1 MPLNFPKWLSENE
14 HLLQPPVGNF
24 CLFRSEDYTVMA
36 VGGPN
41 ARSDYHFQPTEEFFY
56 QYKGDMLLKVIN
68 EEGKFQDIPIKE
80 GEMFMLPGK
89 SPTMS
94 ALDSTARRQPLTARF
109 ALAAYLISCSA
120 ANTPHSPV
128 RFANTVGLVV
138 ERTRPEGSPDAMRWY
153 CPNKQAHG
161 DTPTI
166 VKEVTFQCTD
176 LGTQLKPIIQSWA
189 NDEAGRK
196 CGHCGYVQGARELAA

>member
-1 MPLNFPKWLSENE
+1 MDGWAHGRRLSNVGRSDKMPFPLPLNFPKWLAENE

-24 CLFRSEDYTVMA
+24 CLFRTRDYTVMA

-41 ARSDYHFQPTEEFFY
+41 ARSDYHYQPTEEFFF

-68 EEGKFQDIPIKE
+68 EDGNYEETTDP
-80 GEMFMLPGK
+80 
-89 SPTMS
+89 
-94 ALDSTARRQPLTARF
+94 
-109 ALAAYLISCSA
+109 YLHSLSA

-161 DTPTI
+161 DTPTL
-166 VKEVTFQCTD
+166 VKEVKFQCTD
-176 LGTQLKPIIQSWA
+176 LGTQLKPIIDSWV

-196 CGHCGYVQGARELAA
+196 CAECGYLQAARELPA

>member
-1 MPLNFPKWLSENE
+1 
-14 HLLQPPVGNF
+14 
-24 CLFRSEDYTVMA
+24 MA

-41 ARSDYHFQPTEEFFY
+41 ARSDYHYQPTEEFFY

-68 EEGKFQDIPIKE
+68 DDGKFEDINIRE
-80 GEMFMLPGK
+80 GEMFVLPGK
-89 SPTMS
+89 CLERFHLS
-94 ALDSTARRQPLTARF
+94 AATGRRLIRICIRF
-109 ALAAYLISCSA
+109 AA

-153 CPNKQAHG
+153 CPNKQAHA
-161 DTPTI
+161 DTPTL
-166 VKEVTFQCTD
+166 VKEVKFQCTD
-176 LGTQLKPIIQSWA
+176 LGTQLKPIIDSWV

-196 CGHCGYVQGARELAA
+196 CAECGYLQAARELPA